1 MISFKTLKIT
11 IIFSLFFL
19 LNTQLLLSD
28 EAINTQPQS
37 DETSLPIISNNENS
51 LTIDEII
58 VTAEKRT
65 ESLQDVSKAVT
76 ALGADELETKNI
88 VDFVGL
94 SAIAPGVTVAK
105 NEGYKTVIS
114 IRGVGDETNQNAIA
128 APSVALHMDGIFI
141 ASKFSLR
148 TDFIDLERIEV
159 LRGPQGTLF
168 GQNSTGGTVN
178 VISKLPSF
186 DSFEGKADITLGNY
200 NLSKVRGS
208 FNTPLSENIATRN
221 SFVITDRDGFTD
233 NVINGQDL
241 DDANHIS
248 FRSDW
253 LFDLT
258 SNSSLRLFFQYF
270 DADNNG
276 AAMKG
281 LDDKTPDPRKL
292 AQDSLSDYKLTSEV
306 FGAIYEVDLGAA
318 SLKILASS
326 QEDDIYVV
334 RDNDRHNFGDVHAE
348 GPLAGLPYIA
358 AEFRPETS
366 LVETKTFEI
375 NLISNEPLFGSI
387 DWILG
392 AFYFDH
398 EIENHIYEVKDVNN
412 VKLVDLM
419 DGKFTPYTHAPIC
432 ATNPFEGICFA
443 AFGAELGFVSDAFPT
458 RESQSIYGQATINI
472 NEKTRFV
479 SGFRY
484 TEDSF
489 SSDVTNFFGLQ
500 SYLIEDDL
508 EKTTGRIA
516 IEYDV
521 DDDTM
526 TYLSFT
532 KGFKPGGSN
541 LTFGWPVDNEQN
553 FGANPAPQLVFPLF
567 ESETIDAYEVGLKTD
582 LLDSR
587 LRANI
592 SAFFYKYENLQFQS
606 TDPDVY
612 RGGVANIPES
622 EMSGLEVEFLGILSN
637 EFSFDLRLSFLDTE
651 ITSDYEALDNIR
663 AELYFFGEEP
673 IRYSLRENIKGNKLA
688 KSPEFN
694 ANFGLMYEKILS
706 SGKLLTATAEVVHRG
721 DFQQRVFNNPF
732 VDNVEDYTIYNLS
745 LSYELSEQIGLNI
758 IALNISDEDGMN
770 SSMTDV
776 FGVAGTGI
784 ELIPPRQIMG
794 RISYNF

>member
-1 MISFKTLKIT
+1 MLFKLFKTKLFYFLPLILIT
-11 IIFSLFFL
+11 QTLMA
-19 LNTQLLLSD
+19 D
-28 EAINTQPQS
+28 ESVNQS
-37 DETSLPIISNNENS
+37 SSAEVNS

-65 ESLQDVSKAVT
+65 ESLQDVSKAVSVFD
-76 ALGADELETKNI
+76 ADELETKNI
-88 VDFVGL
+88 TDFVGL

-105 NEGYKTVIS
+105 NEGYKTIIS

-178 VISKLPSF
+178 VINKMPTF
-186 DSFEGKADITLGNY
+186 DGFYGKADITLGDY
-200 NLSKVRGS
+200 GLKKVRGS
-208 FNTPLSENIATRN
+208 FNTPISNNISTRN
-221 SFVITDRDGFTD
+221 SFVVTDREGFTD
-233 NVINGQDL
+233 NIVNGQDL
-241 DDANHIS
+241 DDASHIS

-253 LFDLT
+253 LFELGDT
-258 SNSSLRLFFQYF
+258 SNLRLFYQYF

-281 LDDKTPDPRKL
+281 LDDQTPNPRKL
-292 AQDSLSDYKLTSEV
+292 AQDSMSDYQLSSEI
-306 FGAIYEVDLGAA
+306 FGAIYEVDLGSV

-334 RDNDRHNFGDVHAE
+334 RDNDRHNFGDIHAE

-358 AEFRPETS
+358 AEYRPETS

-419 DGKFTPYTHAPIC
+419 DGKFTPYTHDPIC
-432 ATNPFEGICFA
+432 STNPFAGVCFA
-443 AFGAELGFVSDAFPT
+443 AFGAELGFVSDAYPT
-458 RESQSIYGQATINI
+458 RESQSVYGQATINI
-472 NEKTRFV
+472 NDSVRVIT
-479 SGFRY
+479 GFRY
-484 TEDSF
+484 TEDTF
-489 SSDVTNFFGLQ
+489 SSDVTNFFGLN

-516 IEYDV
+516 IEYDF

-541 LTFGWPVDNEQN
+541 LTFGYPVDDEQN
-553 FGANPAPQLVFPLF
+553 FGANPAPQLVFPIF
-567 ESETIDAYEVGLKTD
+567 ESETIDAYEIGLKTD
-582 LLDSR
+582 LLNSR

-606 TDPDVY
+606 TDPDIY

-622 EMSGLEVEFLGILSN
+622 EMSGLEIEFLGIISN
-637 EFSFDLRLSFLDTE
+637 EFSFDLRLSFLETE
-651 ITSDYEALDNIR
+651 ITSEYEALDNIR

-673 IRYSLRENIKGNKLA
+673 IRYTLRESIKGNKLA

-694 ANFGLMYEKILS
+694 ANFGLMYEKVLS
-706 SGKLLTATAEVVHRG
+706 SGKLLKATAEVVHRG

-732 VDNVEDYTIYNLS
+732 VDAVDEYTIYNLS
-745 LSYELSEQIGLNI
+745 LSYEISDKIGLDL
-758 IALNISDEDGMN
+758 IALNISDEDGIN

-784 ELIPPRQIMG
+784 ELIPPRQFMG
-794 RISYNF
+794 RLSYNF

>member
-1 MISFKTLKIT
+1 MLFKLFKTKLFYFLPLILIT
-11 IIFSLFFL
+11 QTLIA
-19 LNTQLLLSD
+19 D
-28 EAINTQPQS
+28 ESVNQS
-37 DETSLPIISNNENS
+37 SSAEVNS

-65 ESLQDVSKAVT
+65 ESLQDVSKAVSVFD
-76 ALGADELETKNI
+76 ADELETKNI
-88 VDFVGL
+88 TDFVGL

-105 NEGYKTVIS
+105 NEGYKTIIS

-178 VISKLPSF
+178 VINKMPTF
-186 DSFEGKADITLGNY
+186 DGFYGKADITLGDY
-200 NLSKVRGS
+200 GLKKVRGS
-208 FNTPLSENIATRN
+208 FNTPISNNISTRN
-221 SFVITDRDGFTD
+221 SFVVTDREGFTD
-233 NVINGQDL
+233 NIVNGQDL
-241 DDANHIS
+241 DDASHIS

-253 LFDLT
+253 LFELGDT
-258 SNSSLRLFFQYF
+258 SNLRLFYQYF

-281 LDDKTPDPRKL
+281 LDDQTPNPRKL
-292 AQDSLSDYKLTSEV
+292 AQDSMSDYQLSSEI
-306 FGAIYEVDLGAA
+306 FGAIYEVDLASV

-334 RDNDRHNFGDVHAE
+334 RDNDRHNFGDIHAE

-358 AEFRPETS
+358 AEYRPETS

-419 DGKFTPYTHAPIC
+419 DGKFTPYTHDPIC
-432 ATNPFEGICFA
+432 STNPFAGVCFA
-443 AFGAELGFVSDAFPT
+443 AFGAELGFVSDAYPT
-458 RESQSIYGQATINI
+458 RESQSVYGQATINI
-472 NEKTRFV
+472 NDSVRVIT
-479 SGFRY
+479 GFRY
-484 TEDSF
+484 TEDTF
-489 SSDVTNFFGLQ
+489 SSDVTNFFGLN

-516 IEYDV
+516 IEYDL

-541 LTFGWPVDNEQN
+541 LTFGYPVDDEQN
-553 FGANPAPQLVFPLF
+553 FGANPAPQLVFPIF
-567 ESETIDAYEVGLKTD
+567 ESETIDAYEIGLKTD
-582 LLDSR
+582 LLNSR

-606 TDPDVY
+606 TDPDIY

-622 EMSGLEVEFLGILSN
+622 EMSGLEIEFLGIISN
-637 EFSFDLRLSFLDTE
+637 EFSFDLRLSFLETE
-651 ITSDYEALDNIR
+651 ITSEYEALDNIR

-673 IRYSLRENIKGNKLA
+673 IRYTLRESIKGNKLA

-694 ANFGLMYEKILS
+694 ANFGLMYEKVLS
-706 SGKLLTATAEVVHRG
+706 SGKLLKATAEVVHRG

-732 VDNVEDYTIYNLS
+732 VDAVDEYTIYNLS
-745 LSYELSEQIGLNI
+745 LSYEISDKIGLDL
-758 IALNISDEDGMN
+758 IALNISDEDGVN

-784 ELIPPRQIMG
+784 ELIPPRQFMG
-794 RISYNF
+794 RLSYNF

>member
-1 MISFKTLKIT
+1 MLFKLFKTKLFYFLPLILIT
-11 IIFSLFFL
+11 QTLIA
-19 LNTQLLLSD
+19 D
-28 EAINTQPQS
+28 ESVNQS
-37 DETSLPIISNNENS
+37 SSAEVNS

-65 ESLQDVSKAVT
+65 ESLQDVSKAVSVFD
-76 ALGADELETKNI
+76 ADELETKNI
-88 VDFVGL
+88 TDFVGL

-105 NEGYKTVIS
+105 NEGYKTIIS

-178 VISKLPSF
+178 VINKMPTF
-186 DSFEGKADITLGNY
+186 DGFYGKADITLGDY
-200 NLSKVRGS
+200 GLKKVRGS
-208 FNTPLSENIATRN
+208 FNTPISNNISTRN
-221 SFVITDRDGFTD
+221 SFVVTDREGFTD
-233 NVINGQDL
+233 NIVNGQDL
-241 DDANHIS
+241 DDASHIS

-253 LFDLT
+253 LFELGDT
-258 SNSSLRLFFQYF
+258 SNLRLFYQYF

-281 LDDKTPDPRKL
+281 LDDQTPNPRKL
-292 AQDSLSDYKLTSEV
+292 AQDSMSDYQLSSEI
-306 FGAIYEVDLGAA
+306 FGAIYEVDLGSV

-334 RDNDRHNFGDVHAE
+334 RDNDRHNFGDIHAE

-358 AEFRPETS
+358 AEYRPETS

-375 NLISNEPLFGSI
+375 NLISNEPLFGSV

-419 DGKFTPYTHAPIC
+419 DGKFTPYTHDPIC
-432 ATNPFEGICFA
+432 STNPFAGVCFA
-443 AFGAELGFVSDAFPT
+443 AFGAELGFVSDAYPT
-458 RESQSIYGQATINI
+458 RESQSVYGQATINI
-472 NEKTRFV
+472 NDSVRVIT
-479 SGFRY
+479 GFRY
-484 TEDSF
+484 TEDTF
-489 SSDVTNFFGLQ
+489 SSDVTNFFGLN

-516 IEYDV
+516 IEYDL

-541 LTFGWPVDNEQN
+541 LTFGYPVDDEQN
-553 FGANPAPQLVFPLF
+553 FGANPAPQLVFPIF
-567 ESETIDAYEVGLKTD
+567 ESETIDAYEIGLKTD
-582 LLDSR
+582 LLNSR

-606 TDPDVY
+606 TDPDIY

-622 EMSGLEVEFLGILSN
+622 EMSGLEIEFLGIISN
-637 EFSFDLRLSFLDTE
+637 EFSFDLRLSFLETE
-651 ITSDYEALDNIR
+651 ITSEYEALDNIR

-673 IRYSLRENIKGNKLA
+673 IRYTLRESIKGNKLA

-694 ANFGLMYEKILS
+694 ANFGLMYEKVLS
-706 SGKLLTATAEVVHRG
+706 SGKLLKATAEVVHRG

-732 VDNVEDYTIYNLS
+732 VDAVDEYTIYNLS
-745 LSYELSEQIGLNI
+745 LSYEISDKIGLDL
-758 IALNISDEDGMN
+758 IALNISDEDGVN

-784 ELIPPRQIMG
+784 ELIPPRQFMG
-794 RISYNF
+794 RLSYNF

>member
-1 MISFKTLKIT
+1 MLFKLFKTKLFYFLPLILIT
-11 IIFSLFFL
+11 QTLVA
-19 LNTQLLLSD
+19 D
-28 EAINTQPQS
+28 ESVNQS
-37 DETSLPIISNNENS
+37 SSVEVNS

-65 ESLQDVSKAVT
+65 ESLQDVSKAVSVFD
-76 ALGADELETKNI
+76 ADELETKNI
-88 VDFVGL
+88 TDFVGL

-105 NEGYKTVIS
+105 NEGYKTIIS

-178 VISKLPSF
+178 VINKMPTF
-186 DSFEGKADITLGNY
+186 DGFYGKADITLGDY
-200 NLSKVRGS
+200 GLKKVRGS
-208 FNTPLSENIATRN
+208 INTPISNNISTRN
-221 SFVITDRDGFTD
+221 SFVVTDREGFTD
-233 NVINGQDL
+233 NIVNGQDL
-241 DDANHIS
+241 DDASHIS

-253 LFDLT
+253 LFELGDT
-258 SNSSLRLFFQYF
+258 SNLRLFYQYF

-281 LDDKTPDPRKL
+281 LDDQTPNPRKL
-292 AQDSLSDYKLTSEV
+292 SQDSMSDYQLSSEI
-306 FGAIYEVDLGAA
+306 FGAIYEVDLGSV

-334 RDNDRHNFGDVHAE
+334 RDNDRHNFGDIHAE

-358 AEFRPETS
+358 AEYRPETS

-419 DGKFTPYTHAPIC
+419 DGKFTPYTHDPIC
-432 ATNPFEGICFA
+432 STNPFAGVCFA
-443 AFGAELGFVSDAFPT
+443 AFGAELGFVSDAYPT
-458 RESQSIYGQATINI
+458 RESQSVYGQATINI
-472 NEKTRFV
+472 NDSVRVIT
-479 SGFRY
+479 GFRY
-484 TEDSF
+484 TEDTF
-489 SSDVTNFFGLQ
+489 SSDVTNFFGLN

-516 IEYDV
+516 IEYDF

-541 LTFGWPVDNEQN
+541 LTFGYPVDDEQN
-553 FGANPAPQLVFPLF
+553 FGANPAPQLVFPIF
-567 ESETIDAYEVGLKTD
+567 ESETIDAYEIGLKTD
-582 LLDSR
+582 LLNSR

-606 TDPDVY
+606 TDPDIY

-622 EMSGLEVEFLGILSN
+622 EMSGLEIEFLGIISN
-637 EFSFDLRLSFLDTE
+637 EFSFDLRLSFLETE
-651 ITSDYEALDNIR
+651 ITSEYEALDNIR

-673 IRYSLRENIKGNKLA
+673 IRYTLRESIKGNKLA

-694 ANFGLMYEKILS
+694 ANFGLMYEKVLS
-706 SGKLLTATAEVVHRG
+706 SGKLLKATAEVVHRG

-732 VDNVEDYTIYNLS
+732 VDAVDEYTIYNLS
-745 LSYELSEQIGLNI
+745 LSYEISDKIGLDL
-758 IALNISDEDGMN
+758 IALNISDEDGIN

-784 ELIPPRQIMG
+784 ELIPPRQFMG
-794 RISYNF
+794 RLSYNF

>member
-1 MISFKTLKIT
+1 MLFKLFKTK
-11 IIFSLFFL
+11 LFYFL
-19 LNTQLLLSD
+19 PLILVTQTLMAD
-28 EAINTQPQS
+28 ESVNQS
-37 DETSLPIISNNENS
+37 SSAEVNS

-65 ESLQDVSKAVT
+65 ESLQDVSKAVSVFD
-76 ALGADELETKNI
+76 ADELETKNI
-88 VDFVGL
+88 TDFVGL

-105 NEGYKTVIS
+105 NEGYKTIIS

-178 VISKLPSF
+178 VINKMPTF
-186 DSFEGKADITLGNY
+186 DGFYGKADITLGDY
-200 NLSKVRGS
+200 GLKKVRGS
-208 FNTPLSENIATRN
+208 FNTPISNNISTRN
-221 SFVITDRDGFTD
+221 SFVVTDREGFTD
-233 NVINGQDL
+233 NIVNGQDL
-241 DDANHIS
+241 DDASHIS

-253 LFDLT
+253 LFELGDT
-258 SNSSLRLFFQYF
+258 SNLRLFYQYF

-281 LDDKTPDPRKL
+281 LDDQTPNPRKL
-292 AQDSLSDYKLTSEV
+292 AQDSMSDYQLSSEI
-306 FGAIYEVDLGAA
+306 FGAIYEVDLGSV

-334 RDNDRHNFGDVHAE
+334 RDNDRHNFGDIHAE

-358 AEFRPETS
+358 AEYRPETS

-419 DGKFTPYTHAPIC
+419 DGKFTPYTHDPIC
-432 ATNPFEGICFA
+432 STNPFAGVCFA
-443 AFGAELGFVSDAFPT
+443 AFGAELGFVSDAYPT
-458 RESQSIYGQATINI
+458 RESQSVYGQATINI
-472 NEKTRFV
+472 NDSVRVIT
-479 SGFRY
+479 GFRY
-484 TEDSF
+484 TEDTF
-489 SSDVTNFFGLQ
+489 SSDVTNFFGLN

-516 IEYDV
+516 IEYDL

-541 LTFGWPVDNEQN
+541 LTFGYPVDDEQN
-553 FGANPAPQLVFPLF
+553 FGANPAPQLVFPIF
-567 ESETIDAYEVGLKTD
+567 ESETIDAYEIGLKTD
-582 LLDSR
+582 LLNSR

-606 TDPDVY
+606 TDPDIY

-622 EMSGLEVEFLGILSN
+622 EMSGLEIEFLGIISN
-637 EFSFDLRLSFLDTE
+637 EFSFDLRLSFLETE
-651 ITSDYEALDNIR
+651 ITSEYEALDNIR

-673 IRYSLRENIKGNKLA
+673 IRYTLRESIKGNKLA

-694 ANFGLMYEKILS
+694 ANFGLMYEKVLS
-706 SGKLLTATAEVVHRG
+706 SGKLLKATAEVVHRG

-732 VDNVEDYTIYNLS
+732 VDAVDEYTIYNLS
-745 LSYELSEQIGLNI
+745 LSYEISDKIGLDL
-758 IALNISDEDGMN
+758 IALNISDEDGVN

-784 ELIPPRQIMG
+784 ELIPPRQFMG
-794 RISYNF
+794 RLSYNF

>member
-19 LNTQLLLSD
+19 LNTQLLSAD
-28 EAINTQPQS
+28 EAINTQAQS
-37 DETSLPIISNNENS
+37 DETSLSIISNNENS

-178 VISKLPSF
+178 VVSKLPSF
-186 DSFEGKADITLGNY
+186 DGFEGKADITLGNY

-208 FNTPLSENIATRN
+208 FNTPLSENVATRN

-292 AQDSLSDYKLTSEV
+292 AQDSLSDYQLTSEV

-375 NLISNEPLFGSI
+375 NLISNEPLFGTI

-432 ATNPFEGICFA
+432 ATSPFEGICFA

-458 RESQSIYGQATINI
+458 RESQSIYGQATVNI

>member
-11 IIFSLFFL
+11 ITFSLFFL
-19 LNTQLLLSD
+19 LNTQLLSAD
-28 EAINTQPQS
+28 EAINTQAQS
-37 DETSLPIISNNENS
+37 DETSLSIISNNENS

-178 VISKLPSF
+178 VVSKLPSF
-186 DSFEGKADITLGNY
+186 DGFEGKADITLGNY

-208 FNTPLSENIATRN
+208 FNTPLSENVATRN

-292 AQDSLSDYKLTSEV
+292 AQDSLSDYQLTSEV

-375 NLISNEPLFGSI
+375 NLISNEPLFGTI

-432 ATNPFEGICFA
+432 ATSPFEGICFA

>member
-19 LNTQLLLSD
+19 LNTQLLSAD
-28 EAINTQPQS
+28 EAINTQAQS
-37 DETSLPIISNNENS
+37 DETSLSIISNNENS

-178 VISKLPSF
+178 VVSKLPSF
-186 DSFEGKADITLGNY
+186 DGFEGKADITLGNY

-292 AQDSLSDYKLTSEV
+292 AQDSLSDYQLTSEV

-375 NLISNEPLFGSI
+375 NLISNEPLFGTI

-432 ATNPFEGICFA
+432 ATSPFEGICFA

>member
-1 MISFKTLKIT
+1 MLFKLFKTKLFYFLPLILIT
-11 IIFSLFFL
+11 QTLMA
-19 LNTQLLLSD
+19 D
-28 EAINTQPQS
+28 ESVNQS
-37 DETSLPIISNNENS
+37 SSAEVNS

-65 ESLQDVSKAVT
+65 ESLQDVSKAVSVFD
-76 ALGADELETKNI
+76 ADELETKNI
-88 VDFVGL
+88 TDFVGL

-105 NEGYKTVIS
+105 NEGYKTIIS

-178 VISKLPSF
+178 VINKMPTF
-186 DSFEGKADITLGNY
+186 DGFYGKADITLGDY
-200 NLSKVRGS
+200 GLKKVRGS
-208 FNTPLSENIATRN
+208 FNTPISNNISTRN
-221 SFVITDRDGFTD
+221 SFVVTDREGFTD
-233 NVINGQDL
+233 NIVNGQDL
-241 DDANHIS
+241 DDASHIS

-253 LFDLT
+253 LFELGDT
-258 SNSSLRLFFQYF
+258 SNLRLFYQYF

-281 LDDKTPDPRKL
+281 LDDQTPNPRKL
-292 AQDSLSDYKLTSEV
+292 AQDSMSDYQLSSEI
-306 FGAIYEVDLGAA
+306 FGAIYEVDLGSV

-334 RDNDRHNFGDVHAE
+334 RDNDRHNFGDIHAE

-358 AEFRPETS
+358 AEYRPETS

-419 DGKFTPYTHAPIC
+419 DGKFTPYTHDPIC
-432 ATNPFEGICFA
+432 STNPFAGVCFA
-443 AFGAELGFVSDAFPT
+443 AFGAELGFVSDAYPT
-458 RESQSIYGQATINI
+458 RESQSVYGQATINI
-472 NEKTRFV
+472 NDSVRVIT
-479 SGFRY
+479 GFRY
-484 TEDSF
+484 TEDTF
-489 SSDVTNFFGLQ
+489 SSDVTNFFGLN

-516 IEYDV
+516 IEYDL

-541 LTFGWPVDNEQN
+541 LTFGYPVDDEQN
-553 FGANPAPQLVFPLF
+553 FGANPAPQLVFPIF
-567 ESETIDAYEVGLKTD
+567 ESETIDAYEIGLKTD
-582 LLDSR
+582 LLNSR

-606 TDPDVY
+606 TDPDIY

-622 EMSGLEVEFLGILSN
+622 EMSGLEIEFLGIISN
-637 EFSFDLRLSFLDTE
+637 EFSFDLRLSFLETE
-651 ITSDYEALDNIR
+651 ITSEYEALDNIR

-673 IRYSLRENIKGNKLA
+673 IRYTLRESIKGNKLA

-694 ANFGLMYEKILS
+694 ANFGLMYEKVLS
-706 SGKLLTATAEVVHRG
+706 SGKLLKATAEVVHRG

-732 VDNVEDYTIYNLS
+732 VDAVDEYTIYNLS
-745 LSYELSEQIGLNI
+745 LSYEISDKIGLDL
-758 IALNISDEDGMN
+758 IALNISDEDGVN

-784 ELIPPRQIMG
+784 EYIPPRQIMG
-794 RISYNF
+794 RVSYQF